1 MNQEQLD
8 CFWATIRVLDG
19 VGLLRHVMLIGSW
32 VEYLYEDLFESGFS
46 HSISTKDI
54 DFLYPNIHKP
64 KKKINLVK
72 AFIDEVFIDDV
83 DPVDGISRIY
93 KENLIEI
100 EFIAQVKGSG
110 LERSHD

>member
-54 DFLYPNIHKP
+54 VFLYSNIHKP
-64 KKKINLVK
+64 KKKINLK
-72 AFIDEVFIDDV
+72 
-83 DPVDGISRIY
+83 SLY
-93 KENLIEI
+93 
-100 EFIAQVKGSG
+100 
-110 LERSHD
+110 